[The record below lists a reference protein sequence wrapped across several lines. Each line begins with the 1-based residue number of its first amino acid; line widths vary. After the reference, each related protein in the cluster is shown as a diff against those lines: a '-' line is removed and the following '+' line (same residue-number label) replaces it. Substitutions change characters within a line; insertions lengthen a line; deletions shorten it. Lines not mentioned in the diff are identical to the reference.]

1 MGNKDNPRRI
11 RKTFIAGGIGA
22 LLLVGSGVSMFNQAQ
37 TMEKQDKLIHEY
49 QQKLN
54 EQGSLIDQQ
63 KDTLVNQKRELQK
76 LNEQVDKL
84 SEQLGQ
90 QKETNQKAQETF
102 KQQKD
107 DLEKKIKKLEQE
119 LAFKKANEGKAI
131 AASTLPSTSQPQGRK
146 VTVEATGYIAM
157 CKEGC
162 TGITATGYNLAANP
176 HAKVIAVDPNV
187 IPLGTKVYVPGYGYA
202 IAADTGGGIDGHE
215 IDVHFPSTH
224 DALQW
229 GRRTVTVTIL
239 N

>member
-1 MGNKDNPRRI
+1 MGHKDNPRRI
-11 RKTFIAGGIGA
+11 RNKVIAAGIGA
-22 LLLVGSGVSMFNQAQ
+22 LLVAGVGYEGYTVQ
-37 TMEKQDKLIHEY
+37 KQDKLIHEY

-63 KDTLVNQKRELQK
+63 KDTLVNQKRELKQ
-76 LNEQVDKL
+76 LNDQVNKL
-84 SEQLGQ
+84 SEQLGK
-90 QKETNQKAQETF
+90 QKADNQKATESFETERETLQA
-102 KQQKD
+102 KIK
-107 DLEKKIKKLEQE
+107 DLEKE

-131 AASTLPSTSQPQGRK
+131 AASTLPSTKSPQGRK
-146 VTVEATGYIAM
+146 VTVEATGYIAT
-157 CKEGC
+157 CSEGC

-202 IAADTGGGIDGHE
+202 VAADTGGGINGHE

-229 GRRTVTVTIL
+229 GRRTIEITIV